1 MLDWILAVYLW
12 NNNRNTNMETPQEL
26 LDKVGKLFLSKAKTK
41 KIDIDGE
48 FGKGQ
53 IVITGIHAITKY
65 GKNIFLEVNVKY
77 VTIEKKSSYWVSD
90 KKAGEIRNLRIKKKV
105 AWDKDND
112 IALLRKVMGIASI
125 DVNNITVKK

>member
-1 MLDWILAVYLW
+1 M
-12 NNNRNTNMETPQEL
+12 NTPQEL

-53 IVITGIHAITKY
+53 IVITGIHAINKY

-77 VTIEKKSSYWVSD
+77 VMIEKKSSFWLSD
-90 KKAGEIRNLRIKKKV
+90 KKWKNRINDALNIDFSYALVFICHNLYSFNKINFPKKH
-105 AWDKDND
+105 
-112 IALLRKVMGIASI
+112 L
-125 DVNNITVKK
+125 

>member
-1 MLDWILAVYLW
+1 MVDWILAVYLW
-12 NNNRNTNMETPQEL
+12 NNNRNTNMNTPQEL

-53 IVITGIHAITKY
+53 IVVTGVHSITKY

-90 KKAGEIRNLRIKKKV
+90 KKAGEIRNLKIKKKV

>member
-1 MLDWILAVYLW
+1 MDWILAVYLW

-53 IVITGIHAITKY
+53 IVITGIHAINKY

-77 VTIEKKSSYWVSD
+77 VMIEKKSSFWLSD
-90 KKAGEIRNLRIKKKV
+90 KKAGEIRNWKIKKKL
-105 AWDKDND
+105 AWDKDSD

>member
-1 MLDWILAVYLW
+1 MDSVSAVYLW

-41 KIDIDGE
+41 KIDIDGD

-53 IVITGIHAITKY
+53 IVVTGIHSITKY

-90 KKAGEIRNLRIKKKV
+90 KKAGEIRNLKIKKKV

>member
-1 MLDWILAVYLW
+1 
-12 NNNRNTNMETPQEL
+12 METPQEL

>member
-1 MLDWILAVYLW
+1 M
-12 NNNRNTNMETPQEL
+12 NTPQEL
-26 LDKVGKLFLSKAKTK
+26 LDKAGKLFLSKAKTK

-65 GKNIFLEVNVKY
+65 GNNIFLEVNVKY
-77 VTIEKKSSYWVSD
+77 VTIEKSSYLISD
-90 KKAGEIRNLRIKKKV
+90 KKAGEIRNWKIKKKV

-112 IALLRKVMGIASI
+112 IALLVKVMGIASI

>member
-1 MLDWILAVYLW
+1 M
-12 NNNRNTNMETPQEL
+12 NTPQEL

-41 KIDIDGE
+41 KIDIDGD

-53 IVITGIHAITKY
+53 IVVTGIHSITKY

-77 VTIEKKSSYWVSD
+77 VPIEKKSSYWVSD
-90 KKAGEIRNLRIKKKV
+90 KKAGESRNIKIKKKV

>member
-1 MLDWILAVYLW
+1 MLNWILAVYLW
-12 NNNRNTNMETPQEL
+12 NNNRNTNMNTPQEL

-41 KIDIDGE
+41 KIDIDGD

-53 IVITGIHAITKY
+53 IVVTGIHSITKY

-90 KKAGEIRNLRIKKKV
+90 KKAGEIRNLKIKKKV